1 MRSRLTAAAVGLA
14 LTLAGAGTAHATAQ
28 TTPQVQINMTS
39 TSTTCG
45 TTATIHATLFNPT
58 SADETAV
65 VYMEQAG
72 GNTLGVPVTNSL
84 PVPPP
89 VTVPHNGH
97 LDITL
102 PYEDGNAVFM
112 AVAVAAGGT
121 VPTMWQSS
129 PSQPTDLKVMRAAGT
144 AADSELFP
152 SYKLGVNTYPGC
164 PASVSVPPPSSHPS
178 SSASSHPS
186 SHATTTKPSTVSRT
200 THTTTATSAPSTRPL
215 PSNTTTTSATE
226 QPTKVTGT
234 TGTTSMATTALS
246 TTAAASLAHTGA
258 SSKVPLVAGAVLLM
272 FAGVALMVAGKRRS
286 RRH

>member
-14 LTLAGAGTAHATAQ
+14 LTLMGAGTAHATAQ

-45 TTATIHATLFNPT
+45 TNATIHATLFNPT
-58 SADETAV
+58 VANETAV

-84 PVPPP
+84 PAPLP

-97 LDITL
+97 LGITL

-152 SYKLGVNTYPGC
+152 SYKVGVSTYPGC
-164 PASVSVPPPSSHPS
+164 PASASASPATSHPS
-178 SSASSHPS
+178 SPASSHP
-186 SHATTTKPSTVSRT
+186 ATGKPSTAPSAAHTKAVRSSSSSRPRPRNTTNATPARQMSQAVST
-200 THTTTATSAPSTRPL
+200 SSSASPMTAELPTSA
-215 PSNTTTTSATE
+215 
-226 QPTKVTGT
+226 
-234 TGTTSMATTALS
+234 
-246 TTAAASLAHTGA
+246 AAALAHTGA
-258 SSKVPLVAGAVLLM
+258 PSKTPLLAAALALA
-272 FAGVALMVAGKRRS
+272 FAGVAFVFAGNRKRN
-286 RRH
+286 RHN